1 MLRRRPILW
10 GCGLFAAACA
20 VGLALLL
27 SSSSSATGA
36 KVRGAAALSEEPKPQ
51 ETAATIRPDPAHAVE
66 DRGPIVADGC
76 MVGLEGTRSS
86 PCAYG
91 TRRGRESLIL
101 YGDSHAAQYFAPLQQ
116 LAKQNHWR
124 LYVLNK
130 RECPP
135 FLVPIRGKSGGR
147 YRTCLRWQHEE
158 LRRIGKGGRR
168 STVVLSGDTAY
179 TAYGPHGRQLH
190 GAANGRALERGYV
203 ETLRR
208 IRHDGLGA
216 VVIRDLPPGPR
227 FMPTCVEENRD
238 HLRRCAFR
246 RVRRGAREFDVRAAR
261 AVPGVA
267 LIDLVPEVCPHEL
280 CRAVIGD
287 ALTYRDTQHLTAT
300 YARTLSPWI
309 AAGLREAGVPF
320 RRHPH

>member
-1 MLRRRPILW
+1 VQRGRSILW
-10 GCGLFAAACA
+10 GCGLAAAAFAA
-20 VGLALLL
+20 GLALLL
-27 SSSSSATGA
+27 SSSCSATDA
-36 KVRGAAALSEEPKPQ
+36 KVRGAAALAEEPAPQ
-51 ETAATIRPDPAHAVE
+51 ETAATIRPDPAHAAA
-66 DRGPIVADGC
+66 DRGPIVSDGC
-76 MVGLEGTRSS
+76 MVGVEGTRSA

-91 TRRGRESLIL
+91 VRRGHASLIL
-101 YGDSHAAQYFAPLQQ
+101 YGDSHAAQYFVPLQQ
-116 LAKQNHWR
+116 LAKRNHWR

-135 FLVPIRGKSGGR
+135 FLVAIRGKSGGR
-147 YRTCLRWQHEE
+147 YASCLRWQHEE

-168 STVVLSGDTAY
+168 TTVVMSGDTGY
-179 TAYGPHGRQLH
+179 TAYGPHGQRLH
-190 GAANGRALERGYV
+190 GAADGRALEHGYL

-208 IRHDGLGA
+208 IRREGLGA
-216 VVIRDLPPGPR
+216 VVIRDLPPAPR
-227 FMPTCVEENRD
+227 YVPACVEENRD

-261 AVPGVA
+261 AVPGVE
-267 LIDLVPEVCPHEL
+267 LIDLVPEVCPHGL
-280 CRAVIGD
+280 CRAVIGN

-300 YARTLSPWI
+300 FARTLSPWI